1 MHLILNAFG
10 SSLQRH
16 NGNFIIVTQ
25 EGEQTIHPVDLKS
38 ISVAKGA
45 RVSSDAVLLAIEHE
59 IDLLFL
65 DRTGMPLGR
74 VWSIKYG
81 SLSEIRRQQLD
92 FTQSSAALP
101 WVKELLLAKLDNL
114 AALLL
119 MLDTGEM
126 PLTNLIKS
134 ALNGIADHGR
144 KITALKADWLHEAA
158 PSLRGWEGAASKR
171 YFAVVSAALPPAYQ
185 FAGRSQHPATD
196 WFNALLNYGYGMLY
210 AKVEG
215 ALIRAGLDPYVGVM
229 HRENHNRPVLAFD
242 VIERY
247 RVWVDYVAVQL
258 CRQEAFSPEC
268 FETLPN
274 GACLLQGLGKRIL
287 IQAVND
293 YLAEIVELNGLARSR
308 EHHLQLYAHALAQ
321 FFLKKP

>member
-1 MHLILNAFG
+1 MHLVLNSFG
-10 SSLQRH
+10 SSLQRRD
-16 NGNFIIVTQ
+16 GNFVVVTA
-25 EGEQTIHPVDLKS
+25 EGEQAIHPPDLKS
-38 ISVAKGA
+38 ISVARGA

-74 VWSIKYG
+74 VWSVQYG
-81 SLSEIRRQQLD
+81 SLSEIRRRQLD
-92 FTQSSAALP
+92 FAQSPAALP

-119 MLDTGEM
+119 MLDPGQP
-126 PLTNLIKS
+126 PLTNQVKG
-134 ALNGIADHGR
+134 ALNSIADHGR
-144 KITALKADWLHEAA
+144 KIAALKAEWLHEAA
-158 PSLRGWEGAASKR
+158 ASLRGWEGAAAKR
-171 YFAVVSAALPPAYQ
+171 YFAVVSAALPPDYQ
-185 FAGRSQHPATD
+185 FEGRSQHPATD
-196 WFNALLNYGYGMLY
+196 WTNALLNYGYGMLY

-215 ALIRAGLDPYVGVM
+215 ALIRAGLDPYVGIM

-247 RVWVDYVAVQL
+247 RVWVDYVVVQL

-268 FETLPN
+268 FETTPT

-293 YLAEIVELNGLARSR
+293 YLAEIVELNGQARSR

-321 FFLKKP
+321 FFLKKA